1 MKSLNAWKLNS
12 TLINN
17 TCIKEKVSKEII
29 KHIIFNESTM
39 HQNIW
44 YATKPILKVKLI
56 ALMFILEK
64 KGLKSIF

>member
-29 KHIIFNESTM
+29 KHIRFNENTTHKIYGM
-39 HQNIW
+39 Q
-44 YATKPILKVKLI
+44 LKQYWKWNL
-56 ALMFILEK
+56 
-64 KGLKSIF
+64 